1 MVKVLVVFNNDPC
14 ILGASDPPA
23 SYATLAR
30 SLRRQKSKQRVI
42 FAELARGSQKSSE
55 TEFVAV
61 GVN

>member
-1 MVKVLVVFNNDPC
+1 MVKVLVVFDNDPC
-14 ILGASDPPA
+14 ILRASDPPA

-42 FAELARGSQKSSE
+42 FAELARGSQKPSE